1 MIPAAHMLGHPRRWR
16 GLYVATCACG
26 WDVYGLRLPAVWQ
39 RHQMHLDAVRNAAQ
53 TRHPSR
59 RSDSGDGGV
68 GR

>member
-1 MIPAAHMLGHPRRWR
+1 MSGHLLGPARMWR
-16 GLYVATCACG
+16 GGVYRATCACG

-59 RSDSGDGGV
+59 RNPWT
-68 GR
+68 

>member
-26 WDVYGLRLPAVWQ
+26 WDIHALSLPTLWD
-39 RHQMHLDAVRNAAQ
+39 RHQKHLDAVRAAAQ

-59 RSDSGDGGV
+59 RNPWT
-68 GR
+68 